1 MMRIEE
7 LQEKLFNNHQAFIK
21 AFIRI
26 REDEFASGPPDKWT
40 TGQHLDHIVRSVAP
54 VNLAFAFPAFLL
66 RLLFGKNNRAPRT
79 YDELVLKYQ
88 NKLGAGGR
96 ASGRFIPSTVAF
108 TDRDKLVE
116 KLEKLINSLN
126 QRIPA
131 KSEEQ
136 LDTLLLPHPLMGKL
150 TLREMLYFTLYHVE
164 HHHKQIKAF
173 TERQPV

>member
-1 MMRIEE
+1 MMRVAE
-7 LQEKLFNNHQAFIK
+7 LQKKLFHNHQAFIHDLK
-21 AFIRI
+21 TLSE
-26 REDEFASGPPDKWT
+26 REFTSGPPDKWT

-54 VNLAFAFPAFLL
+54 VNLAFAFPAFVL

-96 ASGRFIPSTVAF
+96 ASGRFIPSTVPF
-108 TDRDKLVE
+108 TDRDKLIK
-116 KLEKLINSLN
+116 KLEELVKSLN
-126 QRIPA
+126 QRIPT

-136 LDTLLLPHPLMGKL
+136 LDILLLPHPLLGKL

-164 HHHKQIKAF
+164 HHHKLIKAY
-173 TERQPV
+173 TYGL